1 LTLTFIR
8 AINTNVLNAMKKRS
22 TTPPASSIKRVA
34 TKSALVAAAVFMTL
48 QPVMPTAVS
57 ADQFDAQIRALQ
69 AQVDSYQQQASNL
82 AQQAD
87 TLANK
92 LAELTAQTNA
102 LQAQVNASQAQ
113 YDQLT
118 QQIADAQDKL
128 VKQQGLLGS
137 TLAKLYA
144 DSSTSPLEML
154 ASSKSIGDYLDKQAY
169 HTTIRNQV
177 LSAIKTIKALKAE
190 LETKQVQ
197 VKQVLADLTSQ
208 RDQAAAI
215 QQQQADLLAET
226 QGQEAAYQSLIG
238 QNNAQ
243 ISSLRAQQ
251 RAANAALGGSVV
263 AGDPSHGGYPNKWA
277 NAPQDSTY
285 DNWGM
290 YNRECVSYT
299 AWKVFQTYGHMPYWG
314 GRGNANQWPGSAAQ
328 DGIPTGSTPKVG
340 SVAISMSGPYGH
352 AMWVEAV
359 NGSQIYVSQYNY
371 YYGGWGNYSEM
382 WVNGNGLTYIY
393 FS

>member
-1 LTLTFIR
+1 
-8 AINTNVLNAMKKRS
+8 MKKRS
-22 TTPPASSIKRVA
+22 TTASASSFKRVA
-34 TKSALVAAAVFMTL
+34 TKSALVAAAVFLTL
-48 QPVMPTAVS
+48 QPTMPAPVS
-57 ADQFDAQIRALQ
+57 ADQFDAQIKALQ
-69 AQVDSYQQQASNL
+69 AQVDSYQEQASNL

-118 QQIADAQDKL
+118 QQITDAQAKL

-137 TLAKLYA
+137 TLTQLYA
-144 DSSTSPLEML
+144 DGSTSPLEML
-154 ASSKSIGDYLDKQAY
+154 AGSKSIGDYLDKQQY
-169 HTTIRNQV
+169 RTTIRNQV
-177 LSAIKTIKALKAE
+177 LSAIKTIKTLKAE
-190 LETKQVQ
+190 LQTKQVQ
-197 VKQVLADLTSQ
+197 VKQVLADLSSQ
-208 RDQAAAI
+208 RDQAAAL
-215 QQQQADLLAET
+215 QQQQANLLAET
-226 QGQEAAYQSLIG
+226 QGQEAAYQNLIG
-238 QNNAQ
+238 QNNSQ

-314 GRGNANQWPGSAAQ
+314 GRGNANQWPSSAQ
-328 DGIPTGSTPKVG
+328 SDGIPTGYTPKVG
-340 SVAISMSGPYGH
+340 SVAISMAGPYGH
-352 AMWVEAV
+352 AAWVEAV
-359 NGSQIYVSQYNY
+359 SGNKIYVSQYNY

-382 WVNGNGLTYIY
+382 WVDANSFIYIY